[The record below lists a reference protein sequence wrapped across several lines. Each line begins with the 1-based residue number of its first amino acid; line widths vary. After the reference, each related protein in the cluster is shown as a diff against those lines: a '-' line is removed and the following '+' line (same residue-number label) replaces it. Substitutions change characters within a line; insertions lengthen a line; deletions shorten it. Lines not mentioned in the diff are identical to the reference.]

1 MPWVALH
8 PAVDGFDAVQ
18 ELMVAVIAI
27 RVNRMMATRFIFAV
41 FK

>member
-8 PAVDGFDAVQ
+8 PAVDGLEAVH
-18 ELMVAVIAI
+18 ELMVAVIAMSVI
-27 RVNRMMATRFIFAV
+27 RMNNTRFIFAV